1 MKARVL
7 PFARRA
13 TNHRPVQSE
22 MERRDT
28 ILGSAEAADQMQFAR
43 YLAEKTTLSV
53 PQAIGTLAVSALS
66 CRKAQTD
73 ALAAVVAKRRL
84 KQRCIEILTSA
95 AASKDID
102 LAVWLV
108 QETDA
113 SAAVAIEVLS
123 RTHESALSSGNDQND

>member
-22 MERRDT
+22 MERRDA

-53 PQAIGTLAVSALS
+53 PQAIGTLAVSVIA
-66 CRKAQTD
+66 CRRAQAD
-73 ALAAVVAKRRL
+73 ALAAAVVKRRL
-84 KQRCIEILTSA
+84 KQRCVEILTSA

-123 RTHESALSSGNDQND
+123 RTHESALSSGNAQ